1 MWLAGLAACGILV
14 PLPGIEPK
22 FPALEGGILVCL
34 FWLCWVFVAAWVFS
48 LVAASSGSSLVVVHG
63 LFIAVASL
71 IVQHGLQSCQA
82 SVIVAPGLE
91 STGSM
96 WHTSLVAPG
105 HVGSSWTKD

>member
-1 MWLAGLAACGILV
+1 MGSLFPYQGLNPSSLHWKVGFWFVLAVLGLCCCVG
-14 PLPGIEPK
+14 
-22 FPALEGGILVCL
+22 
-34 FWLCWVFVAAWVFS
+34 FS

-96 WHTSLVAPG
+96 WHTSLVAPE